1 MAQHRRATSTGQDS
15 AVHLH
20 LKDKG
25 HSLRMPMFTFWTE
38 RTDVLSICV
47 STGCCKWCLTAVC
60 SHFKWFAVT
69 KPTGSPAMVEPT
81 EDGLKVASSD
91 TCWKMETL
99 ATKTDVPGNFPVST
113 PTKTG
118 NSLATPDEYGLN
130 HSINTGRSETF
141 VENRLYGNVAF
152 SFTALL
158 ADGILPENVLHL
170 PKTRTFTLVLLHLL
184 EDQSRLGTVKINVKF
199 K

>member
-1 MAQHRRATSTGQDS
+1 YLLLFS
-15 AVHLH
+15 
-20 LKDKG
+20 
-25 HSLRMPMFTFWTE
+25 SLLLLLFLNLYLLSRVILSYSSFFNFRGRLPFM
-38 RTDVLSICV
+38 LSICV

-113 PTKTG
+113 HGFVTEMRVVDGK
-118 NSLATPDEYGLN
+118 PDEYGLN

-152 SFTALL
+152 SFTLL

-170 PKTRTFTLVLLHLL
+170 PKTRTFTLECPPECFV
-184 EDQSRLGTVKINVKF
+184 
-199 K
+199 